1 MELSEIMMNIF
12 KVSKVMIHGRKRVT
26 SKHNERRRGKVPFEL
41 VELGDEGIGEDEVV
55 VNELTIRATRA
66 IRDAPADG
74 FEGAGE
80 NLGNAMAVLEADFVG
95 MAIIAEATGLDDGE
109 KAPTDLGFF
118 GLGEFDRNEAGRK
131 GTVEQGPEAFTDAGG
146 IDYDMLGMPG
156 LGKAFKLAKNGQV
169 IFTDPTVTGDDMVGG
184 MVEDW
189 EGGEV
194 DPNNGEGG
202 GIAAGI
208 AKAGGRNARE
218 TPACALVHAGD
229 VEEEGVWWPHP
240 HAGGFPH
247 PLSQSFPF
255 GDTIGFGEGRD
266 E

>member
-1 MELSEIMMNIF
+1 MKLPEIMMNIF

-26 SKHNERRRGKVPFEL
+26 GKHNDRRSGKVPFEL
-41 VELGDEGIGEDEVV
+41 IKLGDEGIGEDEVV
-55 VNELTIRATRA
+55 VDKLTIRATRA
-66 IRDAPADG
+66 IGDTPADG
-74 FEGAGE
+74 FEGARE
-80 NLGNAMAVLEADFVG
+80 DLANTMAVLEADFVG
-95 MAIIAEATGLDDGE
+95 MAMIAEATGLDDGE

-146 IDYDMLGMPG
+146 IDDNVLRVPG
-156 LGKAFKLAKNGQV
+156 LGQALEFAKNGQV
-169 IFTDPTVTGDDMVGG
+169 VLANPTMTGDDMVGG

-194 DPNNGEGG
+194 NRDNGEGG

-208 AKAGGRNARE
+208 AKAGGRNAGE

-229 VEEEGVWWPHP
+229 VEEEGVPYP
-240 HAGGFPH
+240 DPPQIL
-247 PLSQSFPF
+247 PLR
-255 GDTIGFGEGRD
+255 GHGRI
-266 E
+266 

>member
-1 MELSEIMMNIF
+1 MDEEEVSMRLLGIGNIF
-12 KVSKVMIHGRKRVT
+12 TTSKEMIHILKRI
-26 SKHNERRRGKVPFEL
+26 SPRDDESRGGKVPFEL
-41 VELGDEGIGEDEVV
+41 VKLGDEGIGEDEVV
-55 VNELTIRATRA
+55 VDKLTIRATRA
-66 IRDAPADG
+66 IGDAPADG

-95 MAIIAEATGLDDGE
+95 MAMIAEATGLDDGE

-146 IDYDMLGMPG
+146 IDNDMLGVPG
-156 LGKAFKLAKNGQV
+156 LGQALEFAKNGQV
-169 IFTDPTVTGDDMVGG
+169 VLANPTMTGDDMVGG

-194 DPNNGEGG
+194 DPDNGEGG

-208 AKAGGRNARE
+208 AKTGGRNAGE

-229 VEEEGVWWPHP
+229 VEEEGVPYP
-240 HAGGFPH
+240 DPPQIL
-247 PLSQSFPF
+247 PLR
-255 GDTIGFGEGRD
+255 GHGRI
-266 E
+266 